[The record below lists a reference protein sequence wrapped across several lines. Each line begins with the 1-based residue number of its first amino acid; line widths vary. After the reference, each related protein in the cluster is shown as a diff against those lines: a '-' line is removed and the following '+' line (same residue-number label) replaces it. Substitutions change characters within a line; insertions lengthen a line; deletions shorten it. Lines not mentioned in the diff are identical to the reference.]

1 MKKED
6 ANMPIE
12 AGSGR
17 PASEGVS
24 GLFKGALMRM
34 VQKFM
39 KDKSVVD
46 KQYDSSVR
54 ALEAWKKECEAKI
67 ARKEEE
73 IKNRYDSI
81 DVAQHEEMQS
91 DRLELKRKQQEA
103 EDLVFDEE
111 IERELGSSA

>member
-1 MKKED
+1 MEKKD

-12 AGSGR
+12 AWRGR
-17 PASEGVS
+17 PASEGGS

-34 VQKFM
+34 VRKFM

-46 KQYDSSVR
+46 KRYDSSVR

-73 IKNRYDSI
+73 IKNRYDAI
-81 DVAQHEEMQS
+81 EVAQHEETQFA
-91 DRLELKRKQQEA
+91 RLELKRKQQA
-103 EDLVFDEE
+103 EDLAFDEE
-111 IERELGSSA
+111 VERELGPSA